1 MSVPE
6 EWLPDPARGEQNPA
20 YRPSGP
26 NLIADLACGWV
37 TWHDL
42 RVSTYDRSARRGLN
56 SALDD
61 AFEGTEAMPRPA
73 GARNHD
79 FEEKR
84 AALLNVLT
92 DFALSADLR
101 RPSLR
106 QFAMAAQQ
114 SEPTLRHYF
123 HDRQGL
129 VVDIL
134 ENIGLRATLLWE
146 MVSTPSISPAAAFEE
161 YFRISEAGM
170 KLGGFT
176 RAHAFGLI
184 EGLADEVAGQAYLAK
199 VLEPALKAISD
210 KLRDTPG
217 GPTTETGLRAAA
229 LATLSPMLVMSLHQE
244 LLGGAEYTP
253 IDANATMASL
263 QGWLSKGFSA

>member
-1 MSVPE
+1 
-6 EWLPDPARGEQNPA
+6 
-20 YRPSGP
+20 
-26 NLIADLACGWV
+26 
-37 TWHDL
+37 
-42 RVSTYDRSARRGLN
+42 
-56 SALDD
+56 
-61 AFEGTEAMPRPA
+61 MPRPA

-79 FEEKR
+79 FDEKR
-84 AALLNVLT
+84 AALLDALT

-106 QFAMAAQQ
+106 QFAMAVHQ

-129 VVDIL
+129 VVEIL
-134 ENIGLRATLLWE
+134 ENIGRRATPLWA
-146 MVSTPSISPAAAFEE
+146 MVATPSASPEVAFEE

-184 EGLADEVAGQAYLAK
+184 EGLADECAGKAYLEK
-199 VLEPALKAISD
+199 VLEPALKAVSE
-210 KLRDTPG
+210 KLRGTPG
-217 GPTTETGLRAAA
+217 APDDDAELRAAA

-244 LLGGAEYTP
+244 LLGGVTSAP
-253 IDANATMASL
+253 IDSGVTMRHL
-263 QGWLSKGFSA
+263 QGWLSRGVTSG

>member
-26 NLIADLACGWV
+26 YSIGYLACERV
-37 TWHDL
+37 TWDGL
-42 RVSTYDRSARRGLN
+42 RLSTYNRSARRGLY

-61 AFEGTEAMPRPA
+61 VFEGTEAMPRPA

-106 QFAMAAQQ
+106 QFAMAAHQ

-134 ENIGLRATLLWE
+134 ENIGLRATPLWA
-146 MVSTPSISPAAAFEE
+146 MVATPSTNPAAAFEE

-184 EGLADEVAGQAYLAK
+184 EGLADEVAGKAYLEK
-199 VLEPALKAISD
+199 VLEPALRAVSD
-210 KLRDTPG
+210 KLRGTPG
-217 GPTTETGLRAAA
+217 GPATEAGLRAAS
-229 LATLSPMLVMSLHQE
+229 LAALSPMLVMSLHQE
-244 LLGGAEYTP
+244 LLGGADCTP
-253 IDANATMASL
+253 IDVGATMASL
-263 QGWLSKGFSA
+263 QGWFSKGISA